1 MTVNAPK
8 FHHQWLPESVMVEN
22 HFPVTTIQELEKKNY
37 KVEKVSQIGRTE
49 MIVIDERGNAVAV
62 ADGRG
67 DDSVA
72 VE

>member
-1 MTVNAPK
+1 
-8 FHHQWLPESVMVEN
+8 
-22 HFPVTTIQELEKKNY
+22 
-37 KVEKVSQIGRTE
+37 
-49 MIVIDERGNAVAV
+49 MILIDDEGNIHAV

>member
-1 MTVNAPK
+1 MSNK
-8 FHHQWLPESVMVEN
+8 IYFLSEYHLEQG
-22 HFPVTTIQELEKKNY
+22 ELVSEGKKNY
-37 KVEKVSQIGRTE
+37 KIERVTQIGRTE
-49 MIVIDERGNAVAV
+49 MIVIDENGNAIAV

>member
-1 MTVNAPK
+1 M
-8 FHHQWLPESVMVEN
+8 LDEN
-22 HFPVTTIQELEKKNY
+22 QLT
-37 KVEKVSQIGRTE
+37 
-49 MIVIDERGNAVAV
+49 VIDENGNATAV

>member
-1 MTVNAPK
+1 
-8 FHHQWLPESVMVEN
+8 MVEN
-22 HFPVTTIQELEKKNY
+22 HFPETTIQNLEKMNY
-37 KVEKVSQIGRTE
+37 KIEKVSQIGRTE
-49 MIVIDERGNAVAV
+49 MIVIDEKGNAVAV